1 MAVCVSAAGGARR
14 YGAIVAAKWWSRP
27 QPGTDL
33 DATLR
38 RLVVWFRILGWLWM
52 MLLVVLTL
60 VSDDGA
66 DRTIVVSAALLA
78 TVWSVVTVVVATRGD
93 YLGSWWFVAVDGV
106 VVLFVGAA
114 STLSGADELFH
125 GGFLVSWIVLAAYAG
140 GRVLALAAAVL
151 LTIEQVVVHLADDR
165 GLIPTAGS
173 VIFFVFAIIIG
184 WAVDALRASDT
195 ARVEA
200 ISDLETEKAASVRR
214 EERAM
219 LADQIHD
226 TVLQFLHALR
236 LHAHEP
242 DEVRYMARQQE
253 RELRRS
259 VASLQSSFQDS
270 YRVALLGARDDVES
284 MYPVEIDP
292 VLRSDAEMSEQLRTV
307 VDAAREAMMN
317 AAAHSGSSSIE
328 LFSDTSD
335 GSVVVYVRDRGVGF
349 DPVRLS
355 PHRGIGRCVERIAA
369 TGGELNIRTTVGE
382 GTECKIKVRSS

>member
-1 MAVCVSAAGGARR
+1 
-14 YGAIVAAKWWSRP
+14 VAAKWWSRP
-27 QPGTDL
+27 QLGTDL

-52 MLLVVLTL
+52 MLLVVLTI

-66 DRTIVVSAALLA
+66 DTTVVVSAAVVA
-78 TVWSVVTVVVATRGD
+78 TVWSVVTVAVAARSD
-93 YLGSWWFVAVDGV
+93 YLGTWWFVAVDGA

-114 STLSGADELFH
+114 STLSGAEELFH

-140 GRVLALAAAVL
+140 GRVLALVAAVL
-151 LTIEQVVVHLADDR
+151 LTIEQVVVHVADGR

-173 VIFFVFAIIIG
+173 VIFFIFAIIIG
-184 WAVDALRASDT
+184 WAVDALRVSD
-195 ARVEA
+195 AERVEA
-200 ISDLETEKAASVRR
+200 VSALEAEKAASVRR

-236 LHAHEP
+236 LHAEDP
-242 DEVRYMARQQE
+242 DQVRYLARQQE

-259 VASLQSSFQDS
+259 VATLQSSFEHS

-292 VLRSDAEMSEQLRTV
+292 VLRSDAEMSVQLRTV
-307 VDAAREAMMN
+307 VDAAREAMLN

-335 GSVVVYVRDRGVGF
+335 DSVIVYVRDRGIGF
-349 DPVRLS
+349 DLDRLS
-355 PHRGIGRCVERIAA
+355 PHRGIGRCVERITA
-369 TGGELNIRTTVGE
+369 TGGKLSIRTTVGE
-382 GTECKIKVRSS
+382 GTECKIEVRGS